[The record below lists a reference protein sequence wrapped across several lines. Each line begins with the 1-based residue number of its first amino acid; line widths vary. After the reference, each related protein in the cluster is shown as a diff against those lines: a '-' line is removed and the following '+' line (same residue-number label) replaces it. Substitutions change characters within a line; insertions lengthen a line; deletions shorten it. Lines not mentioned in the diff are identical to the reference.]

1 MTDLAGH
8 RAYLAE
14 AIAAAQTAPLSRRK
28 ALLAAMLID
37 AHVDRVFA
45 AGGAGDDIL
54 DYRAAVAGRSAPLG
68 LLLRLCGQQGD
79 LELVTEA
86 VAVPIEDY
94 GSLSV
99 EDFMVSLYNDH
110 SVQRL
115 MLVGLDGQPE
125 LAHPVLMA
133 AIQRLAEVQAT
144 LTGDIS

>member
-54 DYRAAVAGRSAPLG
+54 DYRAMVAERSAPLG
-68 LLLRLCGQQGD
+68 LLLRLCAQQGD

-86 VAVPIEDY
+86 VAVPIKDY
-94 GSLSV
+94 GSLSI

-115 MLVGLDGQPE
+115 LLVSSEGARHDMQAVLSAALTA
-125 LAHPVLMA
+125 LAD
-133 AIQRLAEVQAT
+133 LA
-144 LTGDIS
+144 